1 MAHSKMF
8 SITSNCGIIRISS
21 DDFYL
26 QPRIWPIDI
35 PTVLKKVK
43 EQKTDDGITF
53 LLETQ
58 SCHIE
63 SAFELCKRLDDEKIK
78 AKVVLKGCCGSFAT
92 VLALWAESVSMLPG
106 ALCLPIDPTYPM
118 HGYPSVFDTF
128 SNVPRH
134 LNLAEF
140 ESLFSFL
147 QKEVPHHY
155 KDLHKEIVLSVG
167 SNKLQEAEKRCEAL
181 RDRIEKLLRQKNLN
195 RSEELVDFITSGCG
209 SFEHWISRRKLEEF
223 GVKISEEPSIPE
235 CGTVEPIIL
244 LPGLHDAVDKK
255 LEVQFQNIANLLNTH
270 VLVIGK
276 DRNMDFNLLK
286 KCNDLLWSNRNSFG
300 KKNLTV
306 LLDSFGGSE
315 TNAFALTEVL
325 KDYFPQYQVIVTQDA
340 RSSAALF
347 CICSPK
353 VLYRKSSVFGCFG
366 QILADYTRPGLNI
379 PESSIRQ
386 GLKKVSSEES
396 RTQLIRN
403 LFKVVHPIQIGQVLR
418 AGSLVRGLV
427 SEVNQ
432 GKMTPSALDFFT
444 REVYPH
450 SYPLTPKE
458 VAELLPLN
466 NFEEVSPE
474 LEKALREIS

>member
-1 MAHSKMF
+1 MF
-8 SITSNCGIIRISS
+8 SITSTPGLIRISS

-26 QPRIWPIDI
+26 RPRIWPIDVK
-35 PTVLKKVK
+35 TVLKKVK
-43 EQKTDDGITF
+43 EQQTDEGITL

-58 SCHIE
+58 SCDIE
-63 SAFELCKRLDDEKIK
+63 SAFKLCEKLDEENIK
-78 AKVVLKGCCGSFAT
+78 TKVALKGCCGSFAT
-92 VLALWAESVSMLPG
+92 VLALWADSVSMHPG
-106 ALCLPIDPTYPM
+106 ALCLPIDPTYPI

-128 SNVPRH
+128 SNVPRY
-134 LNLAEF
+134 LNPSEF

-147 QKEVPHHY
+147 QKEIPHHY
-155 KDLHKEIVLSVG
+155 KELHNEIVLSIG

-181 RDRIEKLLRQKNLN
+181 RDRIKKLLKQKNLN
-195 RSEELVDFITSGCG
+195 GSEGLVDFITSDCG

-223 GVKISEEPSIPE
+223 GVEISEEPSIPE
-235 CGTVEPIIL
+235 CDTVKPIIL
-244 LPGLHDAVDKK
+244 LPGLHDVIDKK
-255 LEVQFQNIANLLNTH
+255 IEAQYQKIANLLNTH
-270 VLVIGK
+270 ILVIGK
-276 DRNMDFNLLK
+276 DGDMDFNMLK
-286 KCNDLLWSNRNSFG
+286 KCSELLWSNRNSFG

-306 LLDSFGGSE
+306 LLDSYGGSE
-315 TNAFALTEVL
+315 PNAFALTEVL
-325 KDYFPQYQVIVTQDA
+325 KDYFPQYQVVVTQDA

-353 VLYRKSSVFGCFG
+353 VFFRKSSVFGCFG
-366 QILADYTRPGLNI
+366 QTITDYTRPGLNI

-432 GKMTPSALDFFT
+432 GKITPNALDFFT
-444 REVYPH
+444 REIYPH